1 MVIDLQYIDQE
12 MQEIFMTVSLV
23 ISDAASYNVPAFF
36 VEWLCSLAVFALNFC
51 CAAEPLTLQEENNYE
66 RI

>member
-1 MVIDLQYIDQE
+1 
-12 MQEIFMTVSLV
+12 MTVSLV

-51 CAAEPLTLQEENNYE
+51 CAAEPLALQEENNYE